1 MSANLHRRT
10 PSLVV
15 IDSRGL
21 PLRQIA
27 YLRVLAEDPAEALV
41 TRQQHDIA
49 GRLVAQFDPRL
60 SAPSVTS
67 IHDLNGQPL
76 KISSVDAGWRLSLPG
91 LAGQALQRWD
101 AGGVHW
107 SSRYDELLR
116 LLAISNSVDPLSDTF
131 TYADASAPADHN
143 QRGRLLEQF
152 DPSGSLHLDS
162 YSLAGQPLRESRTFA
177 DARVFVS
184 QRIFNPLGAML
195 EQTDAGGHRQQS
207 RYDVAGQLKQ
217 LQLLLAGDHDWQDVL
232 LDSHF
237 NAVGQ
242 IIEQQTGNGIACY
255 WDYEPTTGRLQ
266 RQWAQKGAQ
275 PPLQDMSYEYDP
287 VGNPTRI
294 LDHVFTPSHFANQRV
309 DGERAF
315 RYDSLYRLTSASGY
329 DDASPSDLPG
339 RPQPSDPNDR
349 RNYLQTYRY
358 DNGGNLTQLC
368 HVRDGACQTRQ
379 MCIDPASNRGVR
391 WKEGDPAPDFDQLF
405 DRHGNLM
412 ALQPGQALRWD
423 ARDQLASVTLVQRE
437 NGLDD
442 AEFYHYSQG
451 ARVYKRHD
459 TYSGS
464 NRHFHEVR
472 YLPGL
477 EIRSKDNGEELHVIS
492 LAAGAGHVSCLHWLS
507 GKPPGIADN
516 QLRYTLDDHLSSC
529 VMELDQQARLI
540 SHEGYYPFGA
550 TAWMSADS
558 AVEVD
563 YKTLRYSGKEM
574 DVSGLYYYGARY
586 YAPWLQRWV
595 STDPAGDV
603 DGLNRYA
610 YVGNN
615 PLRYVDPDGNNRA
628 ESVIMLYSAFLS
640 SVQGHSTQVVGQI
653 HNILHE
659 EGVAMNLALN
669 MVGEVVRGVVG
680 YEGGAAGGD
689 LLDLVIPNMP
699 DTTPYTTTGGVIG
712 GNIGGDSATAM
723 IDPIANSAGI
733 GMGPLIPQT
742 SRISVNAIDHG
753 LGIRDAVK
761 EISSWRDVK
770 DELIHPGLDA
780 VLNPSFMMGR
790 LMASWIS
797 IIPAALNMFAR
808 AIEAEDIK
816 NRLDPVKIQKIDK
829 MLEDWKSAV
838 EQRAGWA
845 ENAFDALGT
854 DIVYPADSLPNINH
868 MTSAETLAPISR
880 SDLRRLTNFTLS
892 NIKRSQDMMTSY
904 KEMGT
909 TDNQFLLAQRRTRKK
924 AA

>member
-21 PLRQIA
+21 PLRQVA
-27 YLRVLAEDPAEALV
+27 YLRALADATAEALV

-60 SAPSVTS
+60 SAPSVIS

-76 KISSVDAGWRLSLPG
+76 KVSSVDAGWRLSLPG
-91 LAGQALQRWD
+91 LGGQALQRWD
-101 AGGVHW
+101 ARGVHW
-107 SSRYDELLR
+107 SSRYDESLR
-116 LLAISNSVDPLSDTF
+116 LVAISNSADPLSETF

-143 QRGRLLEQF
+143 QRGQLLEQV

-217 LQLLLAGDHDWQDVL
+217 LQLLLAGDDDWQDVL
-232 LDSHF
+232 LDTHF

-242 IIEQQTGNGIACY
+242 IIEQQAGNGIVSH

-266 RQWAQKGAQ
+266 RQWAQKDAQ
-275 PPLQDMSYEYDP
+275 PPLLDISYEYDP

-294 LDHVFTPSHFANQRV
+294 LDNAFTPSHFANQRV

-315 RYDSLYRLTSASGY
+315 RYDSLYRLISASGY
-329 DDASPSDLPG
+329 DDAAPGDLPG

-379 MCIDPASNRGVR
+379 LRIDPASNRGVR

-423 ARDQLASVTLVQRE
+423 TRDQLASVTLVQRE

-492 LAAGAGHVSCLHWLS
+492 LAVGSGHVSCLHWLN
-507 GKPPGIADN
+507 GKPPGIAAN
-516 QLRYTLDDHLSSC
+516 QLRYTLNDHLGSC

-550 TAWMSADS
+550 TAWLSADS

-586 YAPWLQRWV
+586 YAPWLQRWI
-595 STDPAGDV
+595 SADPAWDV
-603 DGLNRYA
+603 DGLNLFEF
-610 YVGNN
+610 VGNN
-615 PLRYVDPDGNNRA
+615 PLRYFDTQGHQRTSSELLTVVADYENLLATVTKELDKSIYQFNHLNSVKDIYLSSGKKAVLTLLNVLASSIVAATTFTASTAAGTLLTLNPVTGIAIGIGTAALAADITGAQIDKLGEDNSFGYALLPDSADYDVGRLNMEAKPKSWMSKIKSVFSKYAPDSIDGNKEILIAGAIGAADVLTGGTHLEKFLAFFRL
-628 ESVIMLYSAFLS
+628 SVE
-640 SVQGHSTQVVGQI
+640 VT
-653 HNILHE
+653 E
-659 EGVAMNLALN
+659 ALN
-669 MVGEVVRGVVG
+669 DSLGQR
-680 YEGGAAGGD
+680 D
-689 LLDLVIPNMP
+689 LDLVEQGIELVADHLNSRKELS
-699 DTTPYTTTGGVIG
+699 DQALEDLEGLGRE
-712 GNIGGDSATAM
+712 NIATAQGTRYRL
-723 IDPIANSAGI
+723 AQSE
-733 GMGPLIPQT
+733 T
-742 SRISVNAIDHG
+742 
-753 LGIRDAVK
+753 
-761 EISSWRDVK
+761 
-770 DELIHPGLDA
+770 A
-780 VLNPSFMMGR
+780 VLGKMNRVLELLPRVSSHMQQKR
-790 LMASWIS
+790 
-797 IIPAALNMFAR
+797 AA
-808 AIEAEDIK
+808 
-816 NRLDPVKIQKIDK
+816 
-829 MLEDWKSAV
+829 
-838 EQRAGWA
+838 
-845 ENAFDALGT
+845 
-854 DIVYPADSLPNINH
+854 
-868 MTSAETLAPISR
+868 
-880 SDLRRLTNFTLS
+880 
-892 NIKRSQDMMTSY
+892 
-904 KEMGT
+904 
-909 TDNQFLLAQRRTRKK
+909 
-924 AA
+924 

>member
-1 MSANLHRRT
+1 MNANLHRRT
-10 PSLVV
+10 PSLLV

-21 PLRQIA
+21 PLRQVA
-27 YLRVLAEDPAEALV
+27 YLRALADEPAVALV
-41 TRQQHDIA
+41 TRQQHDMA
-49 GRLVAQFDPRL
+49 GHLVAQFDPRL
-60 SAPSVTS
+60 NGPT
-67 IHDLNGQPL
+67 ITHLNDLNGQPL
-76 KISSVDAGWRLSLPG
+76 KVSNVDAGWRLSLPG
-91 LAGQALQRWD
+91 LAGQILQRWD
-101 AGGVHW
+101 ARGVHW
-107 SSRYDELLR
+107 RNRYDELLR
-116 LLAISNSVDPLSDTF
+116 LVSISNSADPLSDTF
-131 TYADASAPADHN
+131 TYAGASAPADHN

-152 DPSGSLHLDS
+152 DPSGTLHLDS
-162 YSLAGQPLRESRTFA
+162 YSLTGQLRCERRTFT
-177 DARVFVS
+177 DAREFVT
-184 QRIFNPLGAML
+184 QRIFSPLDAVL

-207 RYDVAGQLKQ
+207 RYDLAGQLKH
-217 LQLLLAGDHDWQDVL
+217 LQLLLAGHNTWQAVL
-232 LDSHF
+232 LDAHF
-237 NAVGQ
+237 NAAGQ
-242 IIEQQTGNGIACY
+242 IIAQHAGNGVSRY
-255 WDYEPTTGRLQ
+255 WRYEPDTGLVQ

-275 PPLQDMSYEYDP
+275 QPLQDFEHEYDP

-294 LDHVFTPSHFANQRV
+294 LDHAFTPRHFANQRV
-309 DGERAF
+309 DGERTF
-315 RYDSLYRLTSASGY
+315 SYDSLYRLISASGY
-329 DDASPSDLPG
+329 DDAAPGDIPG

-349 RNYLQTYRY
+349 RNYLQTYTY
-358 DNGGNLTQLC
+358 DHGGNLTQLC
-368 HVRDGACQTRQ
+368 HVRDGACQTRL
-379 MCIDPASNRGVR
+379 MRIDAASNRGVR
-391 WKEGDPAPDFDQLF
+391 WKEGDPAPDFAQLF

-412 ALQPGQALRWD
+412 ALQPGQTLRWD

-437 NGLDD
+437 NGADD

-451 ARVYKRHD
+451 VRVYKRHD

-464 NRHFHEVR
+464 TRHFHEVR

-477 EIRSKDNGEELHVIS
+477 EIRSKDNAEQLHVIS
-492 LAAGAGHVSCLHWLS
+492 LASGGSHAVCLHWLS
-507 GKPPGIADN
+507 GKPPGVADN
-516 QLRYTLDDHLSSC
+516 QLRYTLNDHLGSC

-550 TAWMSADS
+550 TAWMSANS

-595 STDPAGDV
+595 SADPAGDV
-603 DGLNRYA
+603 DGPNRFA
-610 YVGNN
+610 FVGNN

-640 SVQGHSTQVVGQI
+640 SVQGHSTQVAGQI

-669 MVGEVVRGVVG
+669 MAGEVVRGVVG
-680 YEGGAAGGD
+680 YEGGVAGGKQVD
-689 LLDLVIPNMP
+689 LIMPNVP
-699 DTTPYTTTGGVIG
+699 GTTPYTTTGGVIG

-723 IDPIANSAGI
+723 IDPIANSAGLRT
-733 GMGPLIPQT
+733 GPLIPQT
-742 SRISVNAIDHG
+742 SQISVKAIDHG
-753 LGIRDAVK
+753 LGIRAGAK
-761 EISSWRDVK
+761 EISSWRNVK

-780 VLNPSFMMGR
+780 VLNPSFIMGR

-816 NRLDPVKIQKIDK
+816 NRLDPVKIKKIDT
-829 MLEDWKSAV
+829 MLDDWKSAV

-854 DIVYPADSLPNINH
+854 DIVYPANSLPNINH
-868 MTSAETLAPISR
+868 MTSAETLTPISR
-880 SDLRRLTNFTLS
+880 SDLRRLTRFTLS
-892 NIKRSQDMMTSY
+892 NIKRSQDMMTAY
-904 KEMGT
+904 KAMGT

>member
-1 MSANLHRRT
+1 MVAALMSANLHRRT

-21 PLRQIA
+21 PLRQIV

-76 KISSVDAGWRLSLPG
+76 KVSSVDAGWRLNLPG
-91 LAGQALQRWD
+91 LAGQTLQRWD
-101 AGGVHW
+101 ARGVHW
-107 SSRYDELLR
+107 SSRFDELLR

-143 QRGRLLEQF
+143 QRGQLLEQV

-217 LQLLLAGDHDWQDVL
+217 LQLQLAGDHDWQDVL

-242 IIEQQTGNGIACY
+242 IIEQQTGNGIASY

-329 DDASPSDLPG
+329 DDAAPSDLPG

-358 DNGGNLTQLC
+358 DNGGNLTQLS

-442 AEFYHYSQG
+442 VEFYHYSQG

-507 GKPPGIADN
+507 GKPPGIVDN
-516 QLRYTLDDHLSSC
+516 QLRYTLDDHLGSC

-550 TAWMSADS
+550 TAWMSANS

-595 STDPAGDV
+595 SADPAWDV
-603 DGLNRYA
+603 DGLNLYGF
-610 YVGNN
+610 VGNSPLSYFDDSGEQRTPAELRAVIHEYSNLLNSVDAVMNKQMYQFYNMTRTRDINKVGFKKLVFTITKVSASATMAAAAGMGGALVGSVAGPAGAAILGPVAGIVAADITGNEMDKIAKKSSFGYAFVPETDDLDLASIIDDAN
-615 PLRYVDPDGNNRA
+615 PKPFSVRKEMKNLAAKYDPRTDAGMK
-628 ESVIMLYSAFLS
+628 ESALA
-640 SVQGHSTQVVGQI
+640 T
-653 HNILHE
+653 
-659 EGVAMNLALN
+659 GVAFA
-669 MVGEVVRGVVG
+669 
-680 YEGGAAGGD
+680 
-689 LLDLVIPNMP
+689 
-699 DTTPYTTTGGVIG
+699 
-712 GNIGGDSATAM
+712 DSATLYGSHLEKVVEFYRLGKVWLDALSGSFGQEDLDW
-723 IDPIANSAGI
+723 IDEQFEVLSDYLNTQKDRTDEALKELENSAPAPGFK
-733 GMGPLIPQT
+733 GEVAGTRVRLGKAERVVKAKMEHTMDLKYRVSQYY
-742 SRISVNAIDHG
+742 REKNA
-753 LGIRDAVK
+753 A
-761 EISSWRDVK
+761 
-770 DELIHPGLDA
+770 
-780 VLNPSFMMGR
+780 
-790 LMASWIS
+790 
-797 IIPAALNMFAR
+797 
-808 AIEAEDIK
+808 
-816 NRLDPVKIQKIDK
+816 
-829 MLEDWKSAV
+829 
-838 EQRAGWA
+838 
-845 ENAFDALGT
+845 
-854 DIVYPADSLPNINH
+854 
-868 MTSAETLAPISR
+868 
-880 SDLRRLTNFTLS
+880 
-892 NIKRSQDMMTSY
+892 
-904 KEMGT
+904 
-909 TDNQFLLAQRRTRKK
+909 
-924 AA
+924 